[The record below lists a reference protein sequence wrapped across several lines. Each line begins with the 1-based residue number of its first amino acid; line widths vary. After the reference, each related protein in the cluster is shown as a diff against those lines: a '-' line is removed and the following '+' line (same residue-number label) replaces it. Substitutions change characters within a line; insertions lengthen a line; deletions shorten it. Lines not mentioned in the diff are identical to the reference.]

1 MAKFKFSLA
10 SILNIKEKMEDLK
23 KNEFGKALMALE
35 AEKVRLEALIQERIN
50 CIESFRESLAQGVN
64 PLDIKQHN
72 NYLDNLKKR
81 IIAQRMAVNIAEAFA
96 EEKRKELV
104 EAMRERKALD
114 KLKEND
120 YEQYLI
126 EEKQEEQK
134 SIDEIV
140 SYKTATKD

>member
-35 AEKVRLEALIQERIN
+35 AEKARLQALIDARIY
-50 CIESFRESLAQGVN
+50 CIESFRTSLARGVN

-72 NYLDNLKKR
+72 QYLDNLKKR
-81 IIAQRMAVNIAEAFA
+81 ILAQQLAVNIAEKYA

-114 KLKEND
+114 KLKENAF
-120 YEQYLI
+120 EEFLI